1 MCGFP
6 LTVSAKCDIAQ
17 RIRQRSISQ
26 PSTYVEESIMI
37 KVCTAVTRRSDFT
50 QSRFQDHWG
59 TVHPGFAH
67 EIDRISRYLHPHPP
81 LGRVERAS

>member
-1 MCGFP
+1 
-6 LTVSAKCDIAQ
+6 
-17 RIRQRSISQ
+17 
-26 PSTYVEESIMI
+26 MI